1 MGGAPEAPGAPEL
14 GAWRDA
20 VAAAAAERDGG
31 AGPRGGGTAGRR
43 TAAFWG
49 GFARIYFGYKGAQ
62 ARAAALRL
70 RRGGAAREEALW
82 AAHNR
87 WAGLRMWELATE
99 LRGFYLKA
107 GQFLGS
113 RGDFMPKETV
123 EVLCRLQDSVPPMRA
138 AEVEALLLHEL
149 GLKRLS
155 DVFEWVDLNE
165 PLGSAT
171 IAQVHRASVRPGRLP
186 RPWEGRMQR
195 LLRWV
200 RAAGR
205 GGEVIALKIQNP
217 HQRARVDQDL
227 RNLRRAARFIQD
239 FELKFDLTSV
249 VDELAAQVS
258 LEFDFAR
265 EAWVQ
270 DRVGE
275 RLRPLGVRV
284 PRSIPALS
292 TPRLLAMEFL
302 DGVPLTKAMDHP
314 SLRSMPASA
323 QFKFKQRLLEQI
335 SEAYGSM
342 ILGEDGLFQA
352 DPHPGNLMLMRGGR
366 LGLLDFG
373 QSKTLDQEEQR
384 RLAAVV
390 LALASGRQ
398 GEEGERAIMDALFR
412 LGVIF
417 ERPDPG
423 TCAEAGVHLFDTRG
437 ALPDP
442 FSPDSPLRSNA
453 ITTFPRDMF
462 FVMRVVQ
469 LLRGLKAHMEV
480 PDGFSSADQW
490 SRLARH
496 HV

>member
-1 MGGAPEAPGAPEL
+1 M
-14 GAWRDA
+14 
-20 VAAAAAERDGG
+20 AAREPPAGGG
-31 AGPRGGGTAGRR
+31 AGRGAPAGRGAGAGPR

-70 RRGGAAREEALW
+70 WGGGAAGEEALW

-87 WAGLRMWELATE
+87 WAGLRMWALATE

-113 RGDFMPKETV
+113 RGDFVPKETV
-123 EVLCRLQDSVPPMRA
+123 EVLRRLQDSVPPMRA

-149 GLKRLS
+149 GLEHLS
-155 DVFEWVDLNE
+155 DMFEWVDLAE

-186 RPWEGRMQR
+186 RPWEGRMRR
-195 LLRWV
+195 LIRWV
-200 RAAGR
+200 RAASGG

-217 HQRARVDQDL
+217 HQRAKVDQDL

-284 PRSIPALS
+284 PRSLPSLS

-314 SLRSMPASA
+314 SLQSMPASA
-323 QFKFKQRLLEQI
+323 QLKFKQRLLEQI
-335 SEAYGSM
+335 SAAYGNM
-342 ILGEDGLFQA
+342 ILGDGGLFQA
-352 DPHPGNLMLMRGGR
+352 DPHPGNLMLLRRGR

-373 QSKTLDQEEQR
+373 QSKTLDREEQR
-384 RLAAVV
+384 QLAAVV
-390 LALASGRQ
+390 LALASGRES
-398 GEEGERAIMDALFR
+398 EEDERAVMDALFR
-412 LGVIF
+412 LGVVF

-423 TCAEAGVHLFDTRG
+423 TCAEVGAHLFDTRG

-442 FSPDSPLRSNA
+442 FAPDSTLRSNA

-469 LLRGLKAHMEV
+469 LLRGLKAHMGV
-480 PDGFSSADQW
+480 PDGFSCAEQW
-490 SRLARH
+490 SHLARR

>member
-1 MGGAPEAPGAPEL
+1 M
-14 GAWRDA
+14 
-20 VAAAAAERDGG
+20 
-31 AGPRGGGTAGRR
+31 
-43 TAAFWG
+43 
-49 GFARIYFGYKGAQ
+49 
-62 ARAAALRL
+62 
-70 RRGGAAREEALW
+70 
-82 AAHNR
+82 
-87 WAGLRMWELATE
+87 
-99 LRGFYLKA
+99 
-107 GQFLGS
+107 
-113 RGDFMPKETV
+113 
-123 EVLCRLQDSVPPMRA
+123 
-138 AEVEALLLHEL
+138 
-149 GLKRLS
+149 
-155 DVFEWVDLNE
+155 
-165 PLGSAT
+165 
-171 IAQVHRASVRPGRLP
+171 
-186 RPWEGRMQR
+186 
-195 LLRWV
+195 
-200 RAAGR
+200 
-205 GGEVIALKIQNP
+205 
-217 HQRARVDQDL
+217 
-227 RNLRRAARFIQD
+227 
-239 FELKFDLTSV
+239 

-258 LEFDFAR
+258 LEFDFTR

-275 RLRPLGVRV
+275 RLRPLGVQV

-314 SLRSMPASA
+314 SLRSMPAST

-342 ILGEDGLFQA
+342 ILGNGGLFQA

-373 QSKTLDQEEQR
+373 QSKTLDREEQR
-384 RLAAVV
+384 RLAAVI

-398 GEEGERAIMDALFR
+398 GEEGERDVMDALFR
-412 LGVIF
+412 LGLIF
-417 ERPDPG
+417 ERADPG

-442 FSPDSPLRSNA
+442 LSPDSPLRSNA

-480 PDGFSSADQW
+480 PDGFSSAEQW
-490 SRLARH
+490 SRLARN